1 MIHLALTTGE
11 PAGIGPEISVKAA
24 QQFLNEH
31 PEVVIHPV
39 GAQTLLGPGSERL
52 RIEHYPLQAA
62 VTLGQLNVKNASY
75 VIATLDHAIDG
86 CLSGGYQAMVTAP
99 VQKSVIADSGIS
111 FTGHTEYLAERCQV
125 PLVVM
130 MLCGQPVF
138 QSPLLP
144 EQLRVALVT
153 THMPLR
159 EVPNFLSQ
167 ELIQETVKIVER
179 DLRTRFN
186 IPKPMIYVTGLNP
199 HAGES
204 GHLGREE
211 IEVIE
216 PAIKTLKAQ
225 GYSLVGPLPGD
236 TIFSPQNL
244 KQADVILAM
253 SHDQGLA
260 PFKFVT
266 FGEGVNVTL
275 GLPMIRTSVD
285 HGTALNIAGQGLA
298 DISSMLA
305 ALDLALNMA
314 RNTRGTSSS

>member
-1 MIHLALTTGE
+1 
-11 PAGIGPEISVKAA
+11 
-24 QQFLNEH
+24 
-31 PEVVIHPV
+31 
-39 GAQTLLGPGSERL
+39 
-52 RIEHYPLQAA
+52 
-62 VTLGQLNVKNASY
+62 
-75 VIATLDHAIDG
+75 
-86 CLSGGYQAMVTAP
+86 

-211 IEVIE
+211 MDIIE
-216 PAIKTLKAQ
+216 PAIKAMQ
-225 GYSLVGPLPGD
+225 AEGYSLVGPLPGD

-244 KQADVILAM
+244 KKADVILAM

-285 HGTALNIAGQGLA
+285 HGTALNIAGQGVA

-314 RNTRGTSSS
+314 RNTRGTSGS

>member
-1 MIHLALTTGE
+1 MLHIALTTGE

-24 QQFLNEH
+24 QHFLSDH
-31 PEVVIHPV
+31 PDVVIHLI
-39 GAQTLLGPGSERL
+39 GDQALLGPSAERL
-52 RIEHYPLQAA
+52 LVEHCSLQET
-62 VTLGQLNVKNASY
+62 VTPGKLNIKNASY

-86 CLSGGYQAMVTAP
+86 CLSGTYQAMVTAP

-111 FTGHTEYLAERCQV
+111 FTGHTEYLAERCQI

-138 QSPLLP
+138 ESPLLP

-159 EVPNFLSQ
+159 EVPDFLSQ
-167 ELIQETVKIVER
+167 ELIQETVKIVEH

-186 IPKPMIYVTGLNP
+186 VAKPVIYVTGLNP

-204 GHLGREE
+204 GHLGKEE
-211 IEVIE
+211 IEIIE
-216 PAIKTLKAQ
+216 PAIKALQAQ
-225 GYSLVGPLPGD
+225 GYCLVGPLPGD

-285 HGTALNIAGQGLA
+285 HGTALNIAGQGIA
-298 DISSMLA
+298 DTSSMLA

-314 RNTRGTSSS
+314 RNSRGTSSS

>member
-24 QQFLNEH
+24 QQFLSDH
-31 PEVVIHPV
+31 PDVVIHLV
-39 GAQTLLGPGSERL
+39 GDQTLLGSSSERL
-52 RIEHYPLQAA
+52 RIEHCPLQEA
-62 VTLGQLNVKNASY
+62 VTPGQLNVKNASY

-86 CLSGGYQAMVTAP
+86 CLSGSYQAMVTAP

-216 PAIKTLKAQ
+216 PAIKTLKSQ

-244 KQADVILAM
+244 KHADVILAM

-314 RNTRGTSSS
+314 RNTRGTSIS

>member
-31 PEVVIHPV
+31 PEVVIHLV
-39 GAQTLLGPGSERL
+39 GDQTLLGSGSERL
-52 RIEHYPLQAA
+52 RIEHCPLEEVVAP
-62 VTLGQLNVKNASY
+62 GQLNVKNASY

-86 CLSGGYQAMVTAP
+86 CLSGSYQAMVTAP

-144 EQLRVALVT
+144 GQLRVALVT

-167 ELIQETVKIVER
+167 DLIKETVRIVEH

-186 IPKPMIYVTGLNP
+186 IAKPMIYLTGLNP

-211 IEVIE
+211 MDIIE
-216 PAIKTLKAQ
+216 PAIKAMQ
-225 GYSLVGPLPGD
+225 AEGYSLVGPLPGD

-244 KQADVILAM
+244 KKADVILAM

-275 GLPMIRTSVD
+275 GLPVIRTSVD
-285 HGTALNIAGQGLA
+285 HGTALNIAGQGVA

-314 RNTRGTSSS
+314 RNTRGTSGS

>member
-24 QQFLNEH
+24 QQFLSDH
-31 PEVVIHPV
+31 PDVVIHLI
-39 GAQTLLGPGSERL
+39 GDQTLLGSSSDRL
-52 RIEHYPLQAA
+52 KIEHCSLQEP
-62 VTLGQLNVKNASY
+62 VTSGQLNVKNASY

-86 CLSGGYQAMVTAP
+86 CLSGSYQAMVTAP
-99 VQKSVIADSGIS
+99 VQKSVIADSGIP

-138 QSPLLP
+138 ESPLLP

-159 EVPNFLSQ
+159 EVPDFLSQ
-167 ELIQETVKIVER
+167 ELIQETVRIVEH
-179 DLRTRFN
+179 DLRARFN
-186 IPKPMIYVTGLNP
+186 IAKPMIYLTGLNP

-211 IEVIE
+211 MDIIE
-216 PAIKTLKAQ
+216 PAIKAMQ
-225 GYSLVGPLPGD
+225 AEGYSLVGPLPGD

-244 KQADVILAM
+244 KKADVILAM

-285 HGTALNIAGQGLA
+285 HGTALNIAGQGIA

-314 RNTRGTSSS
+314 RNTRGTSGS